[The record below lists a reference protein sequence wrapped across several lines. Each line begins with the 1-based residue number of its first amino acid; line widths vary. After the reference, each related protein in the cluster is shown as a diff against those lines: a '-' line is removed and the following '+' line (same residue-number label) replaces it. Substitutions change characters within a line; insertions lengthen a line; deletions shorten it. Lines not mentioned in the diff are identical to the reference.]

1 MSDKTHLSD
10 SKLHVVIL
18 AAGKGTRMHS
28 TLPKVLHS
36 LAGRSMLARVLDAA
50 ELLNP
55 ASIRVVVGFEAA
67 VIQAACPEPHLHWV
81 MQAQQLGTGHALA
94 CAVAD
99 LQQAAD
105 LPSPDDRVLVLYG
118 DVPLISVSVLAPLI
132 LASQESA
139 LGVLSTQVE
148 NPAGYGRI
156 IRDAAGD
163 MLAIREHRDAAPD
176 ELRVHEINTGILVA
190 RLGDLSAWLP
200 QLVPHNAQGELYL
213 TDIVGLAHA
222 EHKAITTRIEP
233 DPLLVTGINDRGA
246 LADMERAWQL
256 RQAQRLALSG
266 TTIMDPR
273 RLDIRGEVISGVDN
287 LIDVNV
293 VLEGRVTLGNNVII
307 EPNCVLRNVTLGDGV
322 RVRAFSHLD
331 GAELAAGVE
340 VGPFARLRPG
350 TQLSANSRVG
360 NFVEIKASRIG
371 AGSKINHLSYVG
383 DTTMGADCNIG
394 AGTIT
399 CNYDGA
405 NKHAT
410 DIGDSVF
417 VGSSSQL
424 VAPVQIG
431 DGATIGAGSTITHDV
446 PAGHL
451 AVARVRQTNRAGWQR
466 PKKMV
471 K

>member
-1 MSDKTHLSD
+1 MLDRPNLRD

-18 AAGKGTRMHS
+18 AAGKGTRMQS
-28 TLPKVLHS
+28 KLPKVLHS
-36 LAGRSMLARVLDAA
+36 LAGRSMLARVLDVA
-50 ELLNP
+50 ERLNP
-55 ASIRVVVGFEAA
+55 VSIRVVVGFEAA
-67 VIQAACPEPHLHWV
+67 VIQTACPMPHVTWV
-81 MQAQQLGTGHALA
+81 MQAQQSGTGHAVA

-99 LQQAAD
+99 LQHSAD
-105 LPSPDDRVLVLYG
+105 TPSSDDRVLVLYG
-118 DVPLISVSVLAPLI
+118 DVPLLSVPVLAPLI

-139 LGVLSTQVE
+139 LGILSTRVDD
-148 NPAGYGRI
+148 PAGYGRI
-156 IRDAAGD
+156 IRDAAGN
-163 MLAIREHRDAAPD
+163 MLAIREHRDALPD
-176 ELRVHEINTGILVA
+176 ELLIHEINTGILIA
-190 RLGDLSAWLP
+190 RLGDLCAWLP
-200 QLVPHNAQGELYL
+200 QLAPHNAQGELYL
-213 TDIVGLAHA
+213 TDIVGLARA
-222 EHKAITTRIEP
+222 ENKAITTRIEP
-233 DPLLVTGINDRGA
+233 DPLLVTGINDRWA
-246 LADMERAWQL
+246 LAEMERAWQL
-256 RQAQRLALSG
+256 RQAQSLALSG
-266 TTIMDPR
+266 TTIVDPS

-293 VLEGRVTLGNNVII
+293 VLEGRVTLGNAVII

-331 GAELAAGVE
+331 GAELASGVE

-350 TQLSANSRVG
+350 THLAANSRVG
-360 NFVEIKASRIG
+360 NFVEIKASHIG

-405 NKHAT
+405 NKHHT
-410 DIGDSVF
+410 ELGDSVF
-417 VGSSSQL
+417 VGSGSQL
-424 VAPVQIG
+424 VAPVRVG

-451 AVARVRQTNRAGWQR
+451 AVARVRQTMRAGWQR
-466 PKKMV
+466 PKKTV

>member
-1 MSDKTHLSD
+1 
-10 SKLHVVIL
+10 
-18 AAGKGTRMHS
+18 
-28 TLPKVLHS
+28 
-36 LAGRSMLARVLDAA
+36 
-50 ELLNP
+50 
-55 ASIRVVVGFEAA
+55 
-67 VIQAACPEPHLHWV
+67 
-81 MQAQQLGTGHALA
+81 
-94 CAVAD
+94 
-99 LQQAAD
+99 
-105 LPSPDDRVLVLYG
+105 
-118 DVPLISVSVLAPLI
+118 
-132 LASQESA
+132 
-139 LGVLSTQVE
+139 
-148 NPAGYGRI
+148 
-156 IRDAAGD
+156 
-163 MLAIREHRDAAPD
+163 
-176 ELRVHEINTGILVA
+176 
-190 RLGDLSAWLP
+190 
-200 QLVPHNAQGELYL
+200 
-213 TDIVGLAHA
+213 
-222 EHKAITTRIEP
+222 
-233 DPLLVTGINDRGA
+233 
-246 LADMERAWQL
+246 
-256 RQAQRLALSG
+256 
-266 TTIMDPR
+266 MDPR

-466 PKKMV
+466 PKKMA